1 MKDDDI
7 WTLFLFQWEASC
19 TKTEGLASDNRFFIS
34 KTSIWYVCKYF
45 FHPAYISVRR
55 FFLLEQSDDKHESW
69 RSSYH

>member
-34 KTSIWYVCKYF
+34 IKKHLVCLQ
-45 FHPAYISVRR
+45 I
-55 FFLLEQSDDKHESW
+55 LLSFS
-69 RSSYH
+69 